1 MGETQH
7 HISHLKP
14 KSWFRSM
21 AVLSVLVPGPTR
33 VLALISV
40 CGYFCS
46 SRGFRRQGVPKRRHM
61 CHETLPSGN
70 GTTVPPA
77 PGRPHN
83 VHARRN
89 PKHSYVRCLSE
100 SQRHLFR
107 TQFPPV
113 SSGLIIWLCSA
124 PAHGPQSQTIKSL
137 IYILPVSSHSK

>member
-14 KSWFRSM
+14 KSWFHSM
-21 AVLSVLVPGPTR
+21 AFLSVLVPGLTR

-46 SRGFRRQGVPKRRHM
+46 SRGFRFQGGSKKETHVP
-61 CHETLPSGN
+61 CDN

-77 PGRPHN
+77 PR
-83 VHARRN
+83 RRN
-89 PKHSYVRCLSE
+89 PKDNYIRCLSE
-100 SQRHLFR
+100 SQRHLFC
-107 TQFPPV
+107 TQFLPV

-124 PAHGPQSQTIKSL
+124 PAHGPQSETIKSL

>member
-14 KSWFRSM
+14 KSWFHSM
-21 AVLSVLVPGPTR
+21 AFLSVLVPGLTR

-46 SRGFRRQGVPKRRHM
+46 SRGFRFQGVPKRRHM
-61 CHETLPSGN
+61 CHVTLPSGN

-77 PGRPHN
+77 PGLPPN

-89 PKHSYVRCLSE
+89 PKRNSIRCLSE
-100 SQRHLFR
+100 SQRHLFLY
-107 TQFPPV
+107 TLPPCFLW
-113 SSGLIIWLCSA
+113 SHNLALLSPGPRA
-124 PAHGPQSQTIKSL
+124 P
-137 IYILPVSSHSK
+137 VRNN